1 MILKQ
6 LRAKARSLMRTANR
20 RIETYRKEGIT
31 NLSLES
37 IIDNM
42 KSAGM
47 FNKKTDRISMA
58 GLDEK
63 GLKVL
68 IGYQE
73 ELKDVETVSKYKK
86 KVIKSYEENKE
97 YTPQEVLDTIGK
109 TETVKEID
117 PKTGKEIEVEKDITD
132 YNYLARAARS
142 FVDKYG
148 VQYSEWIERHAIN
161 GDFES
166 RGDKLADIFTLY
178 LKEYSGKE
186 FTNEEIERMSNYEWE
201 DMEKW
206 SR

>member
-1 MILKQ
+1 MTLKQ

-20 RIETYRKEGIT
+20 RIDTYRKEGVI

-37 IIDNM
+37 IIDNL

-47 FNKKTDRISMA
+47 FNEKTDRISMA
-58 GLDEK
+58 GLDER

-73 ELKDVETVSKYKK
+73 DLKEVETVAKYKK
-86 KVIKSYEENKE
+86 KVVESYNENKE
-97 YTPQEVLDTIGK
+97 YTPQDVLDTIGK
-109 TETVKEID
+109 TETVKETD
-117 PKTGKEIEVEKDITD
+117 PETGEEIEVEKDITD

-142 FVDKYG
+142 FIDKYG
-148 VQYSEWIERHAIN
+148 VQYSEWIEQQAIN
-161 GDFES
+161 GNFES
-166 RGDKLADIFTLY
+166 RGDKLADIFTLF

>member
-1 MILKQ
+1 MTLKQ

-20 RIETYRKEGIT
+20 RIDTYRKEGVI

-37 IIDNM
+37 IITNL

-47 FNKKTDRISMA
+47 FNEKTDRISMA
-58 GLDEK
+58 GLDER

-73 ELKDVETVSKYKK
+73 ELKDVETVAKYKK
-86 KVIKSYEENKE
+86 KVVEAYNENKE
-97 YTPQEVLDTIGK
+97 YTPQDVLDTIGK
-109 TETVKEID
+109 TETVKEINNE
-117 PKTGKEIEVEKDITD
+117 TGEEIDVEKDITD

-142 FVDKYG
+142 FMDTYG
-148 VQYSEWIERHAIN
+148 VQYSEWIEQYAIN
-161 GDFES
+161 GNFVS
-166 RGDKLADIFTLY
+166 RGDKLADIFTLF

>member
-1 MILKQ
+1 MTLKQ

-20 RIETYRKEGIT
+20 RIDTYRKEGVI

-37 IIDNM
+37 IIDNL

-47 FNKKTDRISMA
+47 FNEKTDRISMA
-58 GLDEK
+58 GLDER

-73 ELKDVETVSKYKK
+73 ELKDVETVAKYKK
-86 KVIKSYEENKE
+86 KVVESYNENKE
-97 YTPQEVLDTIGK
+97 YTPQDVLDTIGK

-117 PKTGKEIEVEKDITD
+117 TKTGEEIEVEKDITD

-142 FVDKYG
+142 FIDKYG
-148 VQYSEWIERHAIN
+148 VQYSEWIEQQAIN
-161 GDFES
+161 GNFES
-166 RGDKLADIFTLY
+166 RGDKLADIFTLF

>member
-1 MILKQ
+1 MTLKQ

-20 RIETYRKEGIT
+20 RIDTYQKEGVT

-37 IIDNM
+37 IIDNL

-47 FNKKTDRISMA
+47 FNEKTDRISMA
-58 GLDEK
+58 GLDER

-73 ELKDVETVSKYKK
+73 ELKDVETVAKYKK
-86 KVIKSYEENKE
+86 KVVEAYNENKE
-97 YTPQEVLDTIGK
+97 YTPQDVLDTIGK

-117 PKTGKEIEVEKDITD
+117 NKTGEEIEVETDITD
-132 YNYLARAARS
+132 YNYLARAAHS
-142 FVDKYG
+142 FMDKYG
-148 VQYSEWIERHAIN
+148 AQYSEWIEQQAIN
-161 GDFES
+161 GNIES
-166 RGDKLADIFTLY
+166 RGDKLADIFTLF

-186 FTNEEIERMSNYEWE
+186 FTNEEIERMANYEWE

-206 SR
+206 AR

>member
-1 MILKQ
+1 MTLKQ

-20 RIETYRKEGIT
+20 RIDTYRKEGVI

-37 IIDNM
+37 IIDNL

-47 FNKKTDRISMA
+47 FNEKTDRISMA
-58 GLDEK
+58 GLDER

-73 ELKDVETVSKYKK
+73 ELKDVETVAKYKK
-86 KVIKSYEENKE
+86 KVVESYNENKE
-97 YTPQEVLDTIGK
+97 YTPQDVLDTIGK
-109 TETVKEID
+109 TETVKETD
-117 PKTGKEIEVEKDITD
+117 PETGEEIEVEKDITD

-142 FVDKYG
+142 FIDKYG
-148 VQYSEWIERHAIN
+148 VQYSEWVEQQAIN
-161 GDFES
+161 GNFES
-166 RGDKLADIFTLY
+166 RGDKLADIFTLF

>member
-1 MILKQ
+1 MTLKQ

-20 RIETYRKEGIT
+20 RIDTYRKEGVI

-37 IIDNM
+37 IIDNL

-47 FNKKTDRISMA
+47 FNEKTDRISMA
-58 GLDEK
+58 GLDER

-73 ELKDVETVSKYKK
+73 ELKDVETVAKYKK
-86 KVIKSYEENKE
+86 KVVEAYNENKE
-97 YTPQEVLDTIGK
+97 YTPQDVLDTIGK
-109 TETVKEID
+109 TETVKETD
-117 PKTGKEIEVEKDITD
+117 PETGEEIEVEKDITD

-142 FVDKYG
+142 FIDKYG
-148 VQYSEWIERHAIN
+148 VQYSEWIEQQAIN
-161 GDFES
+161 GNFES
-166 RGDKLADIFTLY
+166 RGDKLADIFTLF

-186 FTNEEIERMSNYEWE
+186 FTNEEIERMANYEWE

>member
-1 MILKQ
+1 MTLKQ

-20 RIETYRKEGIT
+20 RIDTYRKEGVI

-37 IIDNM
+37 IITNL

-47 FNKKTDRISMA
+47 FNEKTDRISMA
-58 GLDEK
+58 GLDER

-73 ELKDVETVSKYKK
+73 ELKKVETVSKYKK
-86 KVIKSYEENKE
+86 EVVKAYKENQE
-97 YTPQEVLDTIGK
+97 YTPQDVLDTIGK

-117 PKTGKEIEVEKDITD
+117 PKTGKEIELEKDITD
-132 YNYLARAARS
+132 YNYLARAAQDFMDRYGTQ
-142 FVDKYG
+142 YG
-148 VQYSEWIERHAIN
+148 VWLETHAIK
-161 GDFES
+161 GDITS
-166 RGDKLADIFTLY
+166 RGDKLADIFTLF
-178 LKEYSGKE
+178 LKEHSGKE

>member
-1 MILKQ
+1 MTLKQ

-20 RIETYRKEGIT
+20 RIDTYRKEGVI

-37 IIDNM
+37 IIDNL

-47 FNKKTDRISMA
+47 FNEKTDRISMA
-58 GLDEK
+58 GLDER

-73 ELKDVETVSKYKK
+73 ELKEVETVAKYKK
-86 KVIKSYEENKE
+86 KVVESYNENKE
-97 YTPQEVLDTIGK
+97 YTPQDVLDTIGK
-109 TETVKEID
+109 TETVKETD
-117 PKTGKEIEVEKDITD
+117 PETGEEIEVEKDITD

-142 FVDKYG
+142 FIDKYG
-148 VQYSEWIERHAIN
+148 VQYSEWVEQQAIN
-161 GDFES
+161 GNFES
-166 RGDKLADIFTLY
+166 RGDKLADIFTLF

>member
-1 MILKQ
+1 MTLKQ

-20 RIETYRKEGIT
+20 RIETYRKEGLI

-37 IIDNM
+37 IIDNL

-47 FNKKTDRISMA
+47 FNEKTDRISMA
-58 GLDEK
+58 GLDER

-73 ELKDVETVSKYKK
+73 ELKDVETVAKYKK
-86 KVIKSYEENKE
+86 KVVEAYNENKE
-97 YTPQEVLDTIGK
+97 YTPQDILDTIGK
-109 TETVKEID
+109 TETVKEMD
-117 PKTGKEIEVEKDITD
+117 TKTGEEIEGEKDITD

-142 FVDKYG
+142 FMDKYG
-148 VQYSEWIERHAIN
+148 VQYSEWIEQQAIN
-161 GDFES
+161 GNFES
-166 RGDKLADIFTLY
+166 RGDKLADIFTLF

>member
-1 MILKQ
+1 MTLKQ

-20 RIETYRKEGIT
+20 RIDTYRKEGVI

-37 IIDNM
+37 IIDNL

-47 FNKKTDRISMA
+47 FNDKTNRISMA
-58 GLDEK
+58 GLDER

-73 ELKDVETVSKYKK
+73 DLKEVETVAKYKK
-86 KVIKSYEENKE
+86 KVVESYNENKE
-97 YTPQEVLDTIGK
+97 YTPQDVLDTIGK
-109 TETVKEID
+109 TETVKETD
-117 PKTGKEIEVEKDITD
+117 PETGEEIEVEKDITD

-142 FVDKYG
+142 FIDKYG
-148 VQYSEWIERHAIN
+148 VQYSEWIEQQAIN
-161 GDFES
+161 GNFES
-166 RGDKLADIFTLY
+166 RGDKLADIFTLF

>member
-1 MILKQ
+1 MTLNQ
-6 LRAKARSLMRTANR
+6 LRKKARSLMRTANR
-20 RIETYRKEGIT
+20 RIENYRKEGVT

-37 IIDNM
+37 IITNL

-47 FNKKTDRISMA
+47 FNEKTDRISMA
-58 GLDEK
+58 GLDER

-86 KVIKSYEENKE
+86 TVVKSYEENQE
-97 YTPQEVLDTIGK
+97 YVPQDVLESIGK
-109 TETVKEID
+109 TEIVKEID
-117 PKTGKEIEVEKDITD
+117 PKTGEEIEVEKDLTD
-132 YNYLARAARS
+132 YNYLARSAQDFMDR
-142 FVDKYG
+142 YG
-148 VQYSEWIERHAIN
+148 TQYSVWLEKHAVK
-161 GDFES
+161 GDIES
-166 RGDKLADIFTLY
+166 RGDKLADIFTLF
-178 LKEYSGKE
+178 LKEHSGKE

>member
-1 MILKQ
+1 MTLKQ

-20 RIETYRKEGIT
+20 RIDTYRNEVLI

-37 IIDNM
+37 IIDNL

-47 FNKKTDRISMA
+47 FNEKTDRISMA
-58 GLDEK
+58 GLDER

-73 ELKDVETVSKYKK
+73 DLKEVETVAKYKK
-86 KVIKSYEENKE
+86 KVVESYNENKE
-97 YTPQEVLDTIGK
+97 YTPQDVLDTIGK
-109 TETVKEID
+109 TETVKETD
-117 PKTGKEIEVEKDITD
+117 PETGEEIEVEKDITD

-142 FVDKYG
+142 FIDKYG
-148 VQYSEWIERHAIN
+148 VQYSEWIEQQAIN
-161 GDFES
+161 GNFES
-166 RGDKLADIFTLY
+166 RGDKLADIFTLF

>member
-1 MILKQ
+1 MTLKQ

-20 RIETYRKEGIT
+20 RIDTYRKEGVI

-37 IIDNM
+37 IIDNL
-42 KSAGM
+42 KLAGM
-47 FNKKTDRISMA
+47 FNEKTDRISMA
-58 GLDEK
+58 GLGER

-73 ELKDVETVSKYKK
+73 ELKDVETVAKYKK
-86 KVIKSYEENKE
+86 KVVESYNENKE
-97 YTPQEVLDTIGK
+97 YTPQDVLDTIGK
-109 TETVKEID
+109 TETVKETD
-117 PKTGKEIEVEKDITD
+117 PETGEEIEVEKDITD

-142 FVDKYG
+142 FIDKYG
-148 VQYSEWIERHAIN
+148 VQYSEWIEQQAIN
-161 GDFES
+161 GNFES
-166 RGDKLADIFTLY
+166 RGDKLADIFTLF

>member
-1 MILKQ
+1 MTLKQ

-20 RIETYRKEGIT
+20 RIDTYRKEGVI

-37 IIDNM
+37 IIDNL

-47 FNKKTDRISMA
+47 FNEKTDRISMA
-58 GLDEK
+58 GLDER

-73 ELKDVETVSKYKK
+73 ELKDVETVAKYKK
-86 KVIKSYEENKE
+86 KVVESYNENKE
-97 YTPQEVLDTIGK
+97 YTPQDVLDTIGK
-109 TETVKEID
+109 TETVKETD
-117 PKTGKEIEVEKDITD
+117 PETGEEIEVEKDITD

-142 FVDKYG
+142 FIDKYG
-148 VQYSEWIERHAIN
+148 VQYSEWVEQQAIN
-161 GDFES
+161 GNFES
-166 RGDKLADIFTLY
+166 RGDKLADIFTLF

-186 FTNEEIERMSNYEWE
+186 FTNEEIERMANYEWE

>member
-1 MILKQ
+1 
-6 LRAKARSLMRTANR
+6 MRTANS
-20 RIETYRKEGIT
+20 RIDTYRKEGVI

-37 IIDNM
+37 IIDNL

-47 FNKKTDRISMA
+47 FNEKTDRISMA
-58 GLDEK
+58 GLDER

-73 ELKDVETVSKYKK
+73 DLKEVETVAKYKK
-86 KVIKSYEENKE
+86 KVVESYNENKE
-97 YTPQEVLDTIGK
+97 YTPQDVLDTIGK
-109 TETVKEID
+109 TETVKETD
-117 PKTGKEIEVEKDITD
+117 PETGEEIEVEKDITD

-142 FVDKYG
+142 FIDKYG
-148 VQYSEWIERHAIN
+148 VQYSEWIEQQAIN
-161 GDFES
+161 GNFES
-166 RGDKLADIFTLY
+166 RGDKLADIFTLF

>member
-1 MILKQ
+1 MTLKQ

-20 RIETYRKEGIT
+20 RIDTYRKEGVI

-37 IIDNM
+37 IIDNL

-47 FNKKTDRISMA
+47 FNEKTDRISMA
-58 GLDEK
+58 GLDER

-73 ELKDVETVSKYKK
+73 ELKDVETVAKYKK
-86 KVIKSYEENKE
+86 KVVEAYNENKE
-97 YTPQEVLDTIGK
+97 YTPQDVLDTIGK
-109 TETVKEID
+109 TETVKEINNE
-117 PKTGKEIEVEKDITD
+117 TGEEIEVEKDITD
-132 YNYLARAARS
+132 YNYLARAGQA
-142 FVDKYG
+142 FINQYG
-148 VQYSEWIERHAIN
+148 VQYREWIEEYAIN
-161 GDFES
+161 GNFVS
-166 RGDKLADIFTLY
+166 RGDKLADIFTLF

-206 SR
+206 AR

>member
-1 MILKQ
+1 MTLKQ

-20 RIETYRKEGIT
+20 RIDTYRKEGVI

-37 IIDNM
+37 IIDNL

-47 FNKKTDRISMA
+47 FNEKTDRISMA
-58 GLDEK
+58 GLDER

-73 ELKDVETVSKYKK
+73 ELKDVETVAKYKK
-86 KVIKSYEENKE
+86 KVVEAYNENKE
-97 YTPQEVLDTIGK
+97 YTPQDVLDTIGK

-117 PKTGKEIEVEKDITD
+117 NKTGEEIEVEKDITD
-132 YNYLARAARS
+132 YNYLARAGRA
-142 FVDKYG
+142 FVNQYG
-148 VQYSEWIERHAIN
+148 VQYREWIEQCAIN
-161 GDFES
+161 GNFES
-166 RGDKLADIFTLY
+166 RGDKLADIFTLF

-186 FTNEEIERMSNYEWE
+186 FTNEEIERMANYEWE

-206 SR
+206 AR

>member
-1 MILKQ
+1 MTLKQ

-20 RIETYRKEGIT
+20 RIDTYRKEGVI

-37 IIDNM
+37 IIDNL

-47 FNKKTDRISMA
+47 FNEKTDRISMA
-58 GLDEK
+58 GLDER

-73 ELKDVETVSKYKK
+73 ELKDVETVAKYKK
-86 KVIKSYEENKE
+86 KVVESYNENKE
-97 YTPQEVLDTIGK
+97 YTPQDVLDTIGK
-109 TETVKEID
+109 TETVKETD
-117 PKTGKEIEVEKDITD
+117 PETGEEIEVEKDITD

-142 FVDKYG
+142 FIDKYG
-148 VQYSEWIERHAIN
+148 VQYSEWIEQQAIN
-161 GDFES
+161 GNFES
-166 RGDKLADIFTLY
+166 RGDKLADIFTLF

-206 SR
+206 AR

>member
-1 MILKQ
+1 MTLKQ

-20 RIETYRKEGIT
+20 RIDTYRKEGVI

-37 IIDNM
+37 IIDNL

-47 FNKKTDRISMA
+47 FNEKTDRISMA
-58 GLDEK
+58 GLDER

-86 KVIKSYEENKE
+86 KVIEAYEKNEE
-97 YTPQEVLDTIGK
+97 YIPKDILESIGK
-109 TETVKEID
+109 TEIVKETD
-117 PKTGKEIEVEKDITD
+117 PKTGEEIKVEKDITD
-132 YNYLARAARS
+132 YNYLARAGSS
-142 FVDKYG
+142 FMDKYG
-148 VQYSEWIERHAIN
+148 VQYSEWIERQAIN

-166 RGDKLADIFTLY
+166 RGDKLADIFTLF

-186 FTNEEIERMSNYEWE
+186 FTNEEIERMANYEWE

>member
-1 MILKQ
+1 MTLKQ

-20 RIETYRKEGIT
+20 RIDTYRKEGVT

-37 IIDNM
+37 IIDNL

-47 FNKKTDRISMA
+47 FNDKTNRISMA
-58 GLDEK
+58 GLDER

-73 ELKDVETVSKYKK
+73 ELKDVETVAKYKK
-86 KVIKSYEENKE
+86 KVVESYNENKE
-97 YTPQEVLDTIGK
+97 YTPQDVLDTIGK
-109 TETVKEID
+109 TETVKETD
-117 PKTGKEIEVEKDITD
+117 PETGEEIEVEKDITD

-142 FVDKYG
+142 FIDKYG
-148 VQYSEWIERHAIN
+148 VQYSEWVEQHAIN
-161 GDFES
+161 GNFES
-166 RGDKLADIFTLY
+166 RGDKLADIFTLF

>member
-1 MILKQ
+1 MTLKQ

-20 RIETYRKEGIT
+20 RIDTYRKEGVI

-37 IIDNM
+37 IIDNL

-47 FNKKTDRISMA
+47 FNDKTNRISMA
-58 GLDEK
+58 GLDER

-73 ELKDVETVSKYKK
+73 DLKEVETVSKYKK
-86 KVIKSYEENKE
+86 KVVESYNENKE
-97 YTPQEVLDTIGK
+97 YTPQDVLDTIGK

-117 PKTGKEIEVEKDITD
+117 TETGEEIEVEKDITD

-142 FVDKYG
+142 FMDKYG
-148 VQYSEWIERHAIN
+148 VQYSEWIEQQAIN
-161 GDFES
+161 GNFES
-166 RGDKLADIFTLY
+166 RGDKLADIFTLF

>member
-1 MILKQ
+1 MTLKQ

-20 RIETYRKEGIT
+20 RIDTYRKEGVI

-37 IIDNM
+37 IITNL

-47 FNKKTDRISMA
+47 FNEKTDRISMA
-58 GLDEK
+58 GLDER

-73 ELKDVETVSKYKK
+73 ELKDVETVAKYKK
-86 KVIKSYEENKE
+86 KVVEAYNENKE
-97 YTPQEVLDTIGK
+97 YTPQDVLDTIGK

-117 PKTGKEIEVEKDITD
+117 TETGEEIDVEKDITD

-142 FVDKYG
+142 FIDTYG
-148 VQYSEWIERHAIN
+148 VQYSEWVEQQAIN
-161 GDFES
+161 GNFES
-166 RGDKLADIFTLY
+166 RGDKLADIFTLF

-206 SR
+206 AR

>member
-1 MILKQ
+1 MTLKQ

-20 RIETYRKEGIT
+20 RIDTYRKEGVI

-37 IIDNM
+37 IIDNL

-47 FNKKTDRISMA
+47 FNEKTDRISMA
-58 GLDEK
+58 GLDER

-73 ELKDVETVSKYKK
+73 ELKDVETVAKYKK
-86 KVIKSYEENKE
+86 KVVESYNENKE
-97 YTPQEVLDTIGK
+97 YTPQDVLDTIGK
-109 TETVKEID
+109 TETVKETD
-117 PKTGKEIEVEKDITD
+117 PETGEEIEVEKDITD
-132 YNYLARAARS
+132 YNYLARAGRA
-142 FVDKYG
+142 FINKYG
-148 VQYSEWIERHAIN
+148 VQYSEWIEQQAIN
-161 GDFES
+161 GNFES
-166 RGDKLADIFTLY
+166 RGDKLADIFTLF

>member
-1 MILKQ
+1 MTLKQ

-20 RIETYRKEGIT
+20 RIDTYRKEGVI

-37 IIDNM
+37 IITNL

-47 FNKKTDRISMA
+47 FNEKTDRISMA
-58 GLDEK
+58 GLDER

-73 ELKDVETVSKYKK
+73 ELKDVETVAKYKK
-86 KVIKSYEENKE
+86 KVVESYNENKE
-97 YTPQEVLDTIGK
+97 YTPQDVLDTIGK

-117 PKTGKEIEVEKDITD
+117 TKTGEEIEVEKDITD

-142 FVDKYG
+142 FIDKYG
-148 VQYSEWIERHAIN
+148 VQYSEWIEQQAIN
-161 GDFES
+161 GNFES
-166 RGDKLADIFTLY
+166 RGDKLADIFTLF

>member
-1 MILKQ
+1 MTLKQ

-20 RIETYRKEGIT
+20 RIDTYRKEGVI

-37 IIDNM
+37 IIDNL

-47 FNKKTDRISMA
+47 FNEKTDRISMA
-58 GLDEK
+58 GLDER

-73 ELKDVETVSKYKK
+73 DLKDVETVAKYKK
-86 KVIKSYEENKE
+86 KVVEAYNENKE
-97 YTPQEVLDTIGK
+97 YTPQDVLDTIGK
-109 TETVKEID
+109 TETVKEINNE
-117 PKTGKEIEVEKDITD
+117 TGEEIEVEKDITD

-142 FVDKYG
+142 FIDKYG
-148 VQYSEWIERHAIN
+148 VQYSEWVEQYAIN
-161 GDFES
+161 GNFES
-166 RGDKLADIFTLY
+166 RGDKLADIFTLF

>member
-1 MILKQ
+1 MTLKQ

-20 RIETYRKEGIT
+20 RIDTYRKEGVI

-37 IIDNM
+37 IIDNL

-47 FNKKTDRISMA
+47 FNEKTDRISMA
-58 GLDEK
+58 GLDER

-73 ELKDVETVSKYKK
+73 ELKDVETVAKYKK
-86 KVIKSYEENKE
+86 KVVEAYEENKE
-97 YTPQEVLDTIGK
+97 YTPQDVLDTIGK
-109 TETVKEID
+109 TETVKEINNE
-117 PKTGKEIEVEKDITD
+117 TGEEIEVEKDITD
-132 YNYLARAARS
+132 YNYLSRAARS
-142 FVDKYG
+142 FIDKYG
-148 VQYSEWIERHAIN
+148 VQYSEWIEQQAIN
-161 GDFES
+161 GNFES
-166 RGDKLADIFTLY
+166 RGDKLADIFTLF

>member
-1 MILKQ
+1 MTLKQ

-20 RIETYRKEGIT
+20 RIDTYRKEGVI

-37 IIDNM
+37 IIDNL

-47 FNKKTDRISMA
+47 FNEKTDRISMA
-58 GLDEK
+58 GLDER

-73 ELKDVETVSKYKK
+73 ELKDVETVAKYKK
-86 KVIKSYEENKE
+86 KVVESYNENKE
-97 YTPQEVLDTIGK
+97 YTPQDVLDTIGK
-109 TETVKEID
+109 TETVKETD
-117 PKTGKEIEVEKDITD
+117 PETGEEIEVEKDITD

-142 FVDKYG
+142 FIDKYG
-148 VQYSEWIERHAIN
+148 VQYSEWIEQQAIN
-161 GDFES
+161 GNFES
-166 RGDKLADIFTLY
+166 RGDKLADIFTLF

>member
-1 MILKQ
+1 MTLKQ

-20 RIETYRKEGIT
+20 RIDTYRKEGLI

-37 IIDNM
+37 IIDNL

-47 FNKKTDRISMA
+47 FNEKTDRISMA
-58 GLDEK
+58 GLDER

-73 ELKDVETVSKYKK
+73 ELKDVETVAKYKK
-86 KVIKSYEENKE
+86 KVVESYNENKE
-97 YTPQEVLDTIGK
+97 YTPQDVLDTIGK

-117 PKTGKEIEVEKDITD
+117 PKTGEEIEVEKDITD

-142 FVDKYG
+142 FIDKYG
-148 VQYSEWIERHAIN
+148 VQYSEWIEQQAIN
-161 GDFES
+161 GNFES
-166 RGDKLADIFTLY
+166 RGDKLADIFTLF

>member
-1 MILKQ
+1 MTLKQ

-20 RIETYRKEGIT
+20 RIDTYRKEGVI

-37 IIDNM
+37 IIDNL

-47 FNKKTDRISMA
+47 FNEKTDRISMA
-58 GLDEK
+58 GLDER

-73 ELKDVETVSKYKK
+73 ELKDVETVAKYKK
-86 KVIKSYEENKE
+86 KVVEAYEENKE
-97 YTPQEVLDTIGK
+97 YTPQDVLDTIGK
-109 TETVKEID
+109 TETVKEINNE
-117 PKTGKEIEVEKDITD
+117 TGEEIEVEKDITD
-132 YNYLARAARS
+132 YNYLSRAARS
-142 FVDKYG
+142 FIDKYG
-148 VQYSEWIERHAIN
+148 VQYSEWVEQYAIN
-161 GDFES
+161 GNFES
-166 RGDKLADIFTLY
+166 RGDKLADIFTLF

>member
-1 MILKQ
+1 MTLKQ

-20 RIETYRKEGIT
+20 RIDTYRKEGVI

-37 IIDNM
+37 IIDNL

-47 FNKKTDRISMA
+47 FNEKTDRISMA
-58 GLDEK
+58 GLDER

-73 ELKDVETVSKYKK
+73 ELKDVETVAKYKK
-86 KVIKSYEENKE
+86 KVVEAYNENKE
-97 YTPQEVLDTIGK
+97 YTPQDVLDTIGK

-117 PKTGKEIEVEKDITD
+117 NKTGEEIEVEKDITD

-142 FVDKYG
+142 FIDKYG
-148 VQYSEWIERHAIN
+148 VQYSEWIEQQAIN
-161 GDFES
+161 GNFES
-166 RGDKLADIFTLY
+166 RGDKLADIFTLF

>member
-1 MILKQ
+1 MTLKQ

-20 RIETYRKEGIT
+20 RIDTYRKEGVI

-37 IIDNM
+37 IIDNL

-47 FNKKTDRISMA
+47 FNEKTDRISMA
-58 GLDEK
+58 GLDER

-73 ELKDVETVSKYKK
+73 ELKDVETVAKYKK
-86 KVIKSYEENKE
+86 KVVEAYNENKE
-97 YTPQEVLDTIGK
+97 YTPQDVLDTIGK
-109 TETVKEID
+109 TETVKETD
-117 PKTGKEIEVEKDITD
+117 TKTGEEIEVEKDITD

-142 FVDKYG
+142 FIDKYG
-148 VQYSEWIERHAIN
+148 VQYSEWIEQQAIN
-161 GDFES
+161 GNFES
-166 RGDKLADIFTLY
+166 RGDKLADIFTLF

>member
-1 MILKQ
+1 MTLKQ

-20 RIETYRKEGIT
+20 RIDTYRKEGVI

-37 IIDNM
+37 IIDNL

-47 FNKKTDRISMA
+47 FNEKTDRISMA
-58 GLDEK
+58 GLDER

-73 ELKDVETVSKYKK
+73 ELKDVETVAKYKK
-86 KVIKSYEENKE
+86 KVVEAYEENKE
-97 YTPQEVLDTIGK
+97 YTPQDVLDTIGK
-109 TETVKEID
+109 TETVKEINNE
-117 PKTGKEIEVEKDITD
+117 TGEEIEVEKDITD
-132 YNYLARAARS
+132 YNYLSRAARS
-142 FVDKYG
+142 FIDKYG
-148 VQYSEWIERHAIN
+148 VQYSEWVEQYAIN
-161 GDFES
+161 GNFES
-166 RGDKLADIFTLY
+166 RGDKLADIFTLF

-206 SR
+206 AR

>member
-20 RIETYRKEGIT
+20 RIDTYRKEGVI

-37 IIDNM
+37 IIDNL

-47 FNKKTDRISMA
+47 FNEKTDRISMA
-58 GLDEK
+58 GLDER

-73 ELKDVETVSKYKK
+73 ELKDVETVAKYKK
-86 KVIKSYEENKE
+86 KVVEAYNENKE
-97 YTPQEVLDTIGK
+97 YTPQDVLDTIGK

-117 PKTGKEIEVEKDITD
+117 NKTGEEIEVEKDITD

-142 FVDKYG
+142 FIDKYG
-148 VQYSEWIERHAIN
+148 VQYSEWIEQQAIN
-161 GDFES
+161 GNFES
-166 RGDKLADIFTLY
+166 RGDKLADIFTLF

-206 SR
+206 AR

>member
-1 MILKQ
+1 MTLKQ

-20 RIETYRKEGIT
+20 RIDTYRKEGVI

-37 IIDNM
+37 IIDNL

-47 FNKKTDRISMA
+47 FNEKTDRISMA
-58 GLDEK
+58 GLDER

-73 ELKDVETVSKYKK
+73 ELKDVETVAKYKK
-86 KVIKSYEENKE
+86 KVVESYNENKE
-97 YTPQEVLDTIGK
+97 YTPQDVLDTIGK
-109 TETVKEID
+109 TETVKETD
-117 PKTGKEIEVEKDITD
+117 PETGEEIEVEKDITD

-142 FVDKYG
+142 FIDKYG
-148 VQYSEWIERHAIN
+148 VQYSEWIEKQAIN
-161 GDFES
+161 GNFES
-166 RGDKLADIFTLY
+166 RGDKLADIFTLF

-201 DMEKW
+201 SMEKW

>member
-1 MILKQ
+1 MTLKQ

-20 RIETYRKEGIT
+20 RIDTYRKEGVI

-37 IIDNM
+37 IIDNL

-47 FNKKTDRISMA
+47 FNEKTDRISMA
-58 GLDEK
+58 GLDER

-73 ELKDVETVSKYKK
+73 DLKDVETVAKYKK
-86 KVIKSYEENKE
+86 KVVEAYNENKE
-97 YTPQEVLDTIGK
+97 YTPQDVLDTVGK

-117 PKTGKEIEVEKDITD
+117 TKTGEEIEVEKDITD
-132 YNYLARAARS
+132 YNYLARAGRA
-142 FVDKYG
+142 FINQYG
-148 VQYSEWIERHAIN
+148 VQYSEWIEQQAIN
-161 GDFES
+161 GNFES
-166 RGDKLADIFTLY
+166 RGDKLADIFTLF

-186 FTNEEIERMSNYEWE
+186 FTNEEIERMANYEWE

>member
-1 MILKQ
+1 MTLKQ

-20 RIETYRKEGIT
+20 RIDTYRKEGVI

-37 IIDNM
+37 IIDNL

-47 FNKKTDRISMA
+47 FNEKTDRISMA
-58 GLDEK
+58 GLDER

-73 ELKDVETVSKYKK
+73 ELKDVETVAKYKK
-86 KVIKSYEENKE
+86 KVLESYEENKE
-97 YTPQEVLDTIGK
+97 YTPQDVLDTIGK
-109 TETVKEID
+109 TETVKETD
-117 PKTGKEIEVEKDITD
+117 PETGEEIEVEKDITD

-142 FVDKYG
+142 FIDKYG
-148 VQYSEWIERHAIN
+148 VQYSEWIEQQAIN
-161 GDFES
+161 GNFES
-166 RGDKLADIFTLY
+166 RGDKLADIFTLF

>member
-1 MILKQ
+1 MTLKQ

-20 RIETYRKEGIT
+20 RIDTYRKEGVI

-37 IIDNM
+37 IIDNL

-47 FNKKTDRISMA
+47 FNEKTDRISMA
-58 GLDEK
+58 GLDER

-73 ELKDVETVSKYKK
+73 ELKDVETVAKYKK
-86 KVIKSYEENKE
+86 KVVESYEENKE
-97 YTPQEVLDTIGK
+97 YTPQDVLDTIGK
-109 TETVKEID
+109 TETVKETD
-117 PKTGKEIEVEKDITD
+117 PETGEEIEVEKDITD

-142 FVDKYG
+142 FIDKYG
-148 VQYSEWIERHAIN
+148 VQYSEWVEQQAIN
-161 GDFES
+161 GNFES
-166 RGDKLADIFTLY
+166 RGDKLADIFTLF

-186 FTNEEIERMSNYEWE
+186 FTNEEIERMANYEWE